1 MKNPLKSLATL
12 CEARPYTV
20 IAVILIVTALFATGI
35 PLIEQDVDM
44 ESYLPEDNEALR
56 ATKILNDVYGSQ
68 SYESVL
74 IRGDVTSLEGMK
86 AIQDLELSI
95 LEDPQF
101 EGYVLS
107 VNSYLDYMA
116 SAGIIT
122 SVLNDTTPTAVQQA
136 LAADAASESPQFI
149 GRTVSPDM
157 QYALISVQVEGNYEE
172 GGVSENIVHLME
184 KVSEF
189 SESDNGLTA
198 GITGDHSASHELMGA
213 MNSDNQFLASGAVI
227 FILIVLF
234 LIFRKISDTLFPYL
248 TIAIAMVW
256 LLGVMG
262 YTGIPFT
269 MALVA
274 LMPLLLGIC
283 INYAIHI
290 MFRYRE
296 ERRKGKDVYEGIRA
310 CVGNTGTAVFVS
322 ALTTVIGFSSFLISE
337 LVPMRHFGF
346 LAMVGIFFAFVL
358 VVTLLP
364 ALMTIRDRKSQRDA
378 SKFAVLGGGVS
389 LFLERVVIAGI
400 NHKKPLLGVV
410 ALITLVSL
418 GASTQVGTAI
428 NWEDMAPDDLETS
441 QVSMEISEIFGNTM
455 SNMIFI
461 LIEGDVYSPEVM
473 AEVYELENK
482 IRSIDLTNIDGDPII
497 SSPYSVS
504 TYTDVLIQANGGQ
517 LPANKEQ
524 ARDIAQTLVMDPD
537 TQPVIGRYLV
547 FNPMSKYYN
556 KLSILYVEA
565 NVLSDS
571 DIENVVEEIEGF
583 YNEDGDVVYRSAG
596 ALVIMSDIMGNMMD
610 TQIMTTIAAMILC
623 FLAVSIIMRSPIY
636 GLLSVLTVALS
647 ISWEFLLLYLVGW
660 QFDLFTVMIS
670 AMIVGLGIDFSV
682 HIIERFR
689 EEMANGKNTNEAIDI
704 VIMNVGKALLTATIT
719 TAGAFFIISMSSMPM
734 IFRFG
739 FIAGMVLI
747 FSFLGALFVLPP
759 ILAWLHGKKTEAATA
774 S

>member
-1 MKNPLKSLATL
+1 MKNPLKSLANL

-636 GLLSVLTVALS
+636 GFLSVLTVALS

>member
-524 ARDIAQTLVMDPD
+524 ARDIAQTLVIDPD

-636 GLLSVLTVALS
+636 GFLSVLTVALS

>member
-636 GLLSVLTVALS
+636 GFLSVLTVALS